1 MGIFDWLLTDPTQSD
16 GGFLARMLL
25 DRKPGDATTQ
35 AAPLAGGVGGG
46 LLGESPLVNLLRSGF
61 AGMNAANGYRGLGS
75 QFAAG
80 MQGGA
85 EAMAQRRQQMI
96 DQINPLKLKQALQ
109 AKVGAVGGDATESD
123 GDGAAKAGDENAGKP
138 CATCAG
144 AGRPGVPQGASG
156 SSPHFPAIVSSPEEA
171 AKLAPGTWF
180 RAPDGRV
187 MQRGSVGVFN
197 NG

>member
-1 MGIFDWLLTDPTQSD
+1 MGFFDWLLTDPTQRD

-25 DRKPGDATTQ
+25 DHKAGDATAM
-35 AAPLAGGVGGG
+35 AAPLPGSMSGS
-46 LLGESPLVNLLRSGF
+46 LLGESPLINLMRSGF
-61 AGMNAANGYRGLGS
+61 AGMNAANGYSGFGP

-80 MQGGA
+80 VQGGA
-85 EAMAQRRQQMI
+85 DAMAQRRQQMI
-96 DQINPLKLKQALQ
+96 DQINALKLKQALQ
-109 AKVGAVGGDATESD
+109 AKVGLTDGGGVTSPATDTAADAV
-123 GDGAAKAGDENAGKP
+123 KP

-144 AGRPGVPQGASG
+144 GSKTSVQQGASR
-156 SSPHFPAIVSSPEEA
+156 SSPHFPVIVSSPQEA

-187 MQRGSVGVFN
+187 MQRGTVEVFN